1 MSPMTRREFIAASAS
16 SLVVAS
22 IPQALAQT
30 ANRASA
36 KPWYAT
42 MRRCGQINYNEID
55 PLTIDPNAWMDYWA
69 SLKIDAV
76 LLNGGGIEA
85 MYPTEV
91 PFHHRSAFLG
101 SRDLFGE
108 MAAAARQ
115 RNIRVVARMD
125 PTYVF
130 EEALNAHPEWIQRD
144 PDGTPRV
151 RPECPWL
158 IKTCMFTTYFTEQ
171 MPAIYREINQ
181 RYNPDGF
188 FTNAWPSAGALDV
201 CFCPTCQKIY
211 RDQTGG
217 APPAA
222 ADARSYAYRR
232 YYDIYME
239 RVAQIWKLWDSVAK
253 ENNPGS
259 VYVGNLGG
267 GIRTVKDLKKISE
280 VAAWFNADNQGRAG
294 DHPIWGEAQQGRVAR
309 AVMGGGAVTNVLGAY
324 SNSSTLWRHSAKPDA
339 ENTLWTA
346 QCAASGMV
354 PWYHWL
360 GGSPLDNR
368 WRKPGR
374 DFFQWLAANEPHFRN
389 RRSLADVA
397 VLYPQSTISFYHSEG
412 KEERQLNGA
421 PIDSADYLEGLYYS
435 LLESRT
441 LFDLVHQ
448 GNLSLE
454 TLKPYRALLIPNAAL
469 LRDSECEVIRR
480 YVNSGGSL
488 LATFETSR
496 YNEWGETRG
505 DFALADLFGVHVAGD
520 VAGPAVNSYM
530 RMDRSHPILE
540 SFKDT
545 QILPA
550 PEFRVPVSYLG
561 SEATH
566 LSLVPPYPTFPPEM
580 VYPRIPNTEEPT
592 AVFRELP
599 SSRVVYFPGDIE
611 RTAWRSGNPDL
622 SQLISNSVRWLLG
635 DRPPVTSVEGDG
647 LVELFAWETEPGL
660 ALHILNYTNPN
671 ATRPFI
677 RKFYPIGP
685 LHVTFQLPAERSIT
699 SARALRSGTSLPFRQ
714 SAGVVQFDVPIVR
727 DYELIALT

>member
-30 ANRASA
+30 ASHTSA

-55 PLTIDPNAWMDYWA
+55 PLTIDPNAWMDFWA

-91 PFHHRSAFLG
+91 PFHHRSAFLS
-101 SRDLFGE
+101 SRDVFGE
-108 MAAAARQ
+108 MAAAARK

-181 RYNPDGF
+181 RYKPDGF
-188 FTNAWPSAGALDV
+188 FTNAWPSTGTLDV

-222 ADARSYAYRR
+222 ADARSSAYRK
-232 YYDIYME
+232 YYDVYMD

-253 ENNPGS
+253 EDNPGS

-294 DHPIWGEAQQGRVAR
+294 DRPIWGAAQQGRVAR
-309 AVMGGGAVTNVLGAY
+309 SVMGDGTVTNVLGAY

-389 RRSLADVA
+389 RHSLADVA
-397 VLYPQSTISFYHSEG
+397 VLYPQSTISFYRSEG

-421 PIDSADYLEGLYYS
+421 PLDSADYLEGLYYS

-505 DFALADLFGVHVAGD
+505 DFALADLFGVHVAGN
-520 VAGPAVNSYM
+520 VSGPAVNSYM
-530 RMDRSHPILE
+530 RIDRAHPILE
-540 SFKDT
+540 SFADT

-550 PEFRVPVSYLG
+550 PEFRVPVNYLG
-561 SEATH
+561 SDSTH
-566 LSLVPPYPTFPPEM
+566 LTLVPPYPTFPPEM

-599 SSRVVYFPGDIE
+599 SSRVVYFPGDID

-635 DRPPVTSVEGDG
+635 DRPPVASIEGDG
-647 LVELFAWETEPGL
+647 LVELFVWETEPGL

-671 ATRPFI
+671 ATRPFV

-685 LHVTFQLPAERSIT
+685 LHVTFQLPAGKSIT
-699 SARALRSGTSLPFRQ
+699 SARALRSGTTLPLRQ
-714 SAGVVQFDVPIVR
+714 SAGAVQFDVPVVR

>member
-30 ANRASA
+30 ANHASA

-55 PLTIDPNAWMDYWA
+55 PLTIDPNAWMDFWA

-101 SRDLFGE
+101 SRDVFGE
-108 MAAAARQ
+108 MAAAARK
-115 RNIRVVARMD
+115 RNIRVVSRMD

-181 RYNPDGF
+181 QYKPDGF
-188 FTNAWPSAGALDV
+188 FTNAWPSTGTLDV

-222 ADARSYAYRR
+222 ADARSSAYRK
-232 YYDIYME
+232 YYDVYME

-294 DHPIWGEAQQGRVAR
+294 DRPIWGEAQQGRVAR
-309 AVMGGGAVTNVLGAY
+309 SVMGDGTVTNVLGAY

-421 PIDSADYLEGLYYS
+421 SIDSADYLEGLYYS

-561 SEATH
+561 SDSTH

-592 AVFRELP
+592 AVFRDLP
-599 SSRVVYFPGDIE
+599 SSRVVYFPGDID

-635 DRPPVTSVEGDG
+635 DRPPVASVEGDG

-685 LHVTFQLPAERSIT
+685 LHVTLQLPAGKSIA
-699 SARALRSGTSLPFRQ
+699 SARALRSGTTLPLRQ
-714 SAGVVQFDVPIVR
+714 SAGAVQFDVPVVR